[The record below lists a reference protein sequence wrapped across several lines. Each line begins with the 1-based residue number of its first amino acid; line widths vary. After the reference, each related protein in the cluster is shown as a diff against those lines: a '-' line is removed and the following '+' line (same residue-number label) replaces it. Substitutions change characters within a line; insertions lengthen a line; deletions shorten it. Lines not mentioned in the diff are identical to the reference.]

1 METKTANINPTNF
14 RGTVS
19 ENADTW
25 LRYLIKYCAYKGYND
40 ERSKALFKV
49 LLTESAAVW
58 FDSLQQ
64 DTQTDWPS
72 LKTAFLAR
80 FTTPEFMK
88 YKHANELFNSKQGD
102 RSADDFCA
110 YMQNLVREV
119 EADEHMLIYAAMNG
133 LNNEIKNHVT
143 RSQPNTW
150 KDLVDAAKVG
160 EMCVPEAPS
169 NDSSVT
175 VQLELIKD
183 QLKHLFSAQG
193 SPVSASLCRQED
205 RPYTS
210 PSPRRVHFNDW
221 TDDRSMRYDA
231 TRRDDYADYPDRRI
245 GNGRRFGYDRSISAP
260 RDFSF
265 RGRWVTRGPRYNR
278 PMGPPTQWR
287 NDGYQNQPIR
297 GTPRG
302 RGTFRGSVRPPQLEN
317 SRDRQWPEPYG
328 PSCEKC
334 GRWRHEHPNMCP
346 AINQDCRGCGRKGH
360 FLKVCRSTVHRDV
373 MSD

>member
-1 METKTANINPTNF
+1 MLQS
-14 RGTVS
+14 GLTV
-19 ENADTW
+19 
-25 LRYLIKYCAYKGYND
+25 YN
-40 ERSKALFKV
+40 R
-49 LLTESAAVW
+49 T
-58 FDSLQQ
+58 
-64 DTQTDWPS
+64 PR

-102 RSADDFCA
+102 RAADDFCA

-119 EADEHMLIYAAMNG
+119 EVDEHMLIYAAMNG

-221 TDDRSMRYDA
+221 TDDRRMRYDA

-265 RGRWVTRGPRYNR
+265 RGRWVTRGPRYNH

-297 GTPRG
+297 RTPRG